1 LRNGENTNAA
11 ERKKKMFAAVVYS
24 KVTFSTHSLPSLTYW
39 PQITFQPDI
48 EF

>member
-1 LRNGENTNAA
+1 MEKTQMQQN
-11 ERKKKMFAAVVYS
+11 ERKKMFAAVVYS